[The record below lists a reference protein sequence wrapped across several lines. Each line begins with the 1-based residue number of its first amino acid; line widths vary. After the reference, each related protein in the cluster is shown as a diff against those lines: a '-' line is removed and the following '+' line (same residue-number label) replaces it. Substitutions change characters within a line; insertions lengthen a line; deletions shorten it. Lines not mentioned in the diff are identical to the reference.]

1 MDIVSYKLTG
11 SSMVNFTID
20 TTPTI
25 ISALSV
31 KNKTYFTS
39 NVTLNVIVNEPV
51 SQVSYSLDGQEKENI
66 AGNTTLT
73 NLPYGK
79 HNVTVYATDQAGNPG
94 TSETIY
100 FSVEEPFPTTM
111 VIAFA
116 ASMAV
121 LGAGLAVYFKKR
133 KH

>member
-73 NLPYGK
+73 NLP
-79 HNVTVYATDQAGNPG
+79 
-94 TSETIY
+94 
-100 FSVEEPFPTTM
+100 
-111 VIAFA
+111 
-116 ASMAV
+116 
-121 LGAGLAVYFKKR
+121 
-133 KH
+133 